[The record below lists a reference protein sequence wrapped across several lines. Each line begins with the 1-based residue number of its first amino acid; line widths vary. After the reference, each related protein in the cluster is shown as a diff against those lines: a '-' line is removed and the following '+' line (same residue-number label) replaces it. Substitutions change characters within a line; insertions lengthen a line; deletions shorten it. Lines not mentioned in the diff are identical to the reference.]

1 MALQFSSSIK
11 TLYAGLGLNNHSS
24 NGYGI
29 FNPSGRTISIHS
41 GTQPS
46 ASAILQ
52 NWTWHRQA
60 SSASESQRTHLA
72 TYTDCGWTIN
82 GPSITMTKFPNSV
95 IPNRN
100 GTASWAIL
108 WATEMG
114 NNMTSNTAPGY
125 PFIVVP
131 VTTTAG
137 DGVIRFTSLDFTTTS
152 PVIMIDAGL
161 TII

>member
-11 TLYAGLGLNNHSS
+11 TLYAGLGLNNHSGS
-24 NGYGI
+24 GYDI

-41 GTQPS
+41 GAQPS

-52 NWTWHRQA
+52 NWSVHRWG
-60 SSASESQRTHLA
+60 SSSSEKTLLA
-72 TYTDCGWTIN
+72 VYNDSGWTLN
-82 GPSITMTKFPNSV
+82 GPSITMTKFP
-95 IPNRN
+95 IPVTPVRN
-100 GTASWAIL
+100 GIASWAIL
-108 WATEMG
+108 WSVEMG
-114 NNMTSNTAPGY
+114 SNISSTSSPVY
-125 PFIVVP
+125 PFVVVP